1 MQWGQIKTLFILSF
15 LILDLFLLQQFLT
28 KQEEAQVGTLQDSMF
43 DESPAENNVE
53 ISGDVPEEA
62 PEVSFLIASL
72 SDFSESQL
80 DGIRDLTD
88 QEAQVF
94 NENLLVSTL
103 DEPVDIEDDEE
114 EITEVVGEYV
124 PFISQYSYWGW
135 NEQRDKIL
143 FFQTTNTRTVYY
155 NSGGVLMVDV
165 EDGQMTG
172 YQLTQLREDE
182 DDSGDEREL
191 LEPIDV
197 IDILYEDQVI
207 TTGDEVTEMKI
218 GYYSAATFDPTQVFA
233 PIWKIT
239 VNGEED
245 LFVNAV
251 TGEGRML
258 DIDEDEFIEAT
269 TEYFMDVMDENGED
283 IITNEEADE
292 EENDDE
298 SSSDEEEEE

>member
-72 SDFSESQL
+72 SDFTENQL
-80 DGIRDLTD
+80 EAIRDLTD
-88 QEAQVF
+88 QNAQVF

-103 DEPVDIEDDEE
+103 AEPVAIEDDEE
-114 EITEVVGEYV
+114 VISEVVREYV

-135 NEQRDKIL
+135 NEQRNKIL

-182 DDSGDEREL
+182 EDSGDEREL
-191 LEPIDV
+191 LEPVDV

-207 TTGDEVTEMKI
+207 TTGDEVTDMKI

-258 DIDEDEFIEAT
+258 DIDEDEFIQAT
-269 TEYFMDVMDENGED
+269 SEYFMELMSENSEGVISNEANEREADNDEN
-283 IITNEEADE
+283 
-292 EENDDE
+292 
-298 SSSDEEEEE
+298 SSEEEEE